1 MRVPALPSVI
11 LSALVVGAFA
21 FYVDVHND
29 EVQPAALILV
39 LGAGTIGAIWPK
51 WSWVGGLVSGV
62 CILLGH
68 LAWRASGQPTPFP
81 LHPNVFAAL
90 IAVIPAMVG
99 ALTGAGARLM
109 FRSTAVPR
117 H

>member
-1 MRVPALPSVI
+1 MRVPALPTVV

-29 EVQPAALILV
+29 EVQPTALILV
-39 LGAGTIGAIWPK
+39 LGAGVIGATWPK

-68 LAWRASGQPTPFP
+68 LIWRASGRPTPFP
-81 LHPNVFAAL
+81 MQPNVIAAL

-99 ALTGAGARLM
+99 ALIGAGARLM
-109 FRSTAVPR
+109 LRSAEAPR
-117 H
+117 P